1 LTLASYQVPAKE
13 CQIEQEVKRSK
24 FLGFVAPAT
33 SRQEADDFI
42 RTIRK
47 QHPHANHVCWAYIVG
62 APNTT
67 IRSMSDDGEPNGTA
81 GMPMLKVLE
90 YSGYGDIMVVVV
102 RYFGGTK
109 LGTGGLQRAYSDAVS
124 QVLKDLVIKLKVA
137 RTPVILTFDYTHDG
151 NISRLLTR
159 YDVQDIEP
167 DYAQQVTLSIA
178 IATSELSTFKA
189 ELINITA
196 GNVEVLLPDSD

>member
-1 LTLASYQVPAKE
+1 MTLASYQVPAKE

-47 QHPHANHVCWAYIVG
+47 QHPHANHVCWAYIAG

-90 YSGYGDIMVVVV
+90 YSG
-102 RYFGGTK
+102 
-109 LGTGGLQRAYSDAVS
+109 
-124 QVLKDLVIKLKVA
+124 
-137 RTPVILTFDYTHDG
+137 
-151 NISRLLTR
+151 
-159 YDVQDIEP
+159 
-167 DYAQQVTLSIA
+167 
-178 IATSELSTFKA
+178 
-189 ELINITA
+189 
-196 GNVEVLLPDSD
+196 LLPLVLPARFVPNPTSDPELDSCQNNTGICVFFTKDYGNFFF